1 MRITKVQPK
10 EEVKE
15 GEAEAEDATYVV
27 ELIGKME
34 DKFRLNKAV
43 KELSDSVLSFAIDD
57 VE

>member
-15 GEAEAEDATYVV
+15 GEAEDATYVV